1 MEDQFFFFGFKDL
14 RKKLKQSEK
23 YRESVEGY
31 NNAFG
36 KIKKRLER
44 NQFWR
49 NYLHMFEV
57 PEILLEKLILS
68 NKESY
73 DLHLLVTLIVSSFS
87 STYEFAISQ
96 KGIELKI
103 KVKLEEN
110 SLVEKV
116 GKLSKLSTDQIV
128 LFYFIYMEEIL
139 RREVLASNENK
150 KNKESYE
157 AEKQERYKRFDQAKN
172 TIFAYYF
179 GDDLSI
185 DFLECEK

>member
-31 NNAFG
+31 NNVFG

-49 NYLHMFEV
+49 DYLYMFEV
-57 PEILLEKLILS
+57 PEILLEKLILP

-73 DLHLLVTLIVSSFS
+73 DLHLLVTLIVSSFA

-96 KGIELKI
+96 EGIELKI
-103 KVKLEEN
+103 KVKPEGD
-110 SLVEKV
+110 SFVEKV
-116 GKLSKLSTDQIV
+116 KKLSELSTDQIV

-150 KNKESYE
+150 KNKEFYE
-157 AEKQERYKRFDQAKN
+157 ARKQERYKSFDQAKK